1 MEENKNNE
9 IETTAEE
16 QTVTTENIE
25 SNGKRRMKKSTKTA
39 LIRMSV
45 NLLGCLIYS
54 FGVSLFLNSYKLAS
68 GGVTG
73 IAIMIDELTKHVIGT
88 GWLIIIINVPL
99 FILGIIFFGKKF
111 ILNTLVSTL
120 ISSGLIELWDLC
132 IVPYMP
138 TLDNILIPAVVGGAL
153 YGGGLGLIFRA
164 GSTTGGTDI
173 IVKILRTKFRHLRTG
188 VISMIID
195 IIIIGTSAFVYKDI
209 DILFYT
215 ILSVVVFTVSLDGV
229 LYGGNSAK
237 LVHIV
242 TTAEFSPQICDH
254 ILKDLDITA
263 TIIEGTGAYSKADRV
278 VIMCV
283 VKSFL
288 YPKLRDI
295 IKEVDPTAFT
305 IVTSAK
311 EIYGEGYK
319 PHDADEL

>member
-1 MEENKNNE
+1 MKENDNNE
-9 IETTAEE
+9 IETKEEEPTVQAE
-16 QTVTTENIE
+16 QTATG
-25 SNGKRRMKKSTKTA
+25 GKRRMKKSTKTA
-39 LIRMSV
+39 LVKMSV

-73 IAIMIDELTKHVIGT
+73 IAIMIDELTKHAIGT
-88 GWLIIIINVPL
+88 GWLIIIINIPL
-99 FILGIIFFGKKF
+99 FVLGIIFFGKKF
-111 ILNTLVSTL
+111 ILNTLISTL
-120 ISSGLIELWDLC
+120 VSSGLIELWDFC

-138 TLDNILIPAVVGGAL
+138 TFDNILIPAMVGGAL

-195 IIIIGTSAFVYKDI
+195 IIIIGSSAFVYKDI

-215 ILSVVVFTVSLDGV
+215 ILSVVVFTFSLDGV

-242 TTAEFSPQICDH
+242 TTAEFSPQICEH

-263 TIIEGTGAYSKADRV
+263 TIIDGKGAYTKADKV

-295 IKEVDPTAFT
+295 IKEIDPSAFT
-305 IVTSAK
+305 VVTSAK